1 MGHDDPIRRQW
12 NQASESWID
21 FVRGGKDYYR
31 EYMNGPAF
39 ERMMGE
45 VRGKQVLDVG
55 CGEGYFS
62 RVFAEMG
69 AKVTGVDFSET
80 LIEAAL
86 EEELRKPLGVKYLIS
101 NASDLME
108 LQSSS
113 FDVAFSFMA
122 LMDIQD
128 YEAAIAEVFRV
139 LKEGGRF
146 VFVVPHPCFSE
157 WSGNGENISGWETRI
172 REDGSK
178 EFLYYYLYDYFQR
191 RVETITWDFE
201 RLTSSFVTISYHR
214 TLSDYINKLSKYGLA
229 VTGFD
234 EPEPL
239 QEGLK
244 FHPPLSRHFR
254 VPHSLVIEA
263 TKIPIDQGNTKVE

>member
-1 MGHDDPIRRQW
+1 MGHNDLIRRQW
-12 NQASESWID
+12 NQASESWVD

-31 EYMNGPAF
+31 EYMNGPALI
-39 ERMMGE
+39 RMMGD
-45 VRGKQVLDVG
+45 VRGKQVLDIG

-62 RVFAEMG
+62 RVFADMG

-101 NASDLME
+101 NAADLIE

-113 FDVAFSFMA
+113 FDIAFCFMS

-128 YEAAIAEVFRV
+128 YEAAIAEASRV

-146 VFVVPHPCFSE
+146 VIVIPHPCFGE
-157 WSGNGENISGWETRI
+157 WTGNGEIVSGWETRI
-172 REDGSK
+172 KEDGTK
-178 EFLYYYLYDYFQR
+178 EFLYYYIYDYLQR
-191 RVETITWDFE
+191 RVETVAWDFE
-201 RLTSSFVTISYHR
+201 RLTSSFVTTSYHR

-229 VTGFD
+229 ITGLD
-234 EPEPL
+234 EPEPSE
-239 QEGLK
+239 EGPK
-244 FHPPLSRHFR
+244 VHLSLRRHFR
-254 VPHSLVIEA
+254 VPHSIVIEA
-263 TKIPIDQGNTKVE
+263 TKIPMIERVLI